1 MMRPRWGRLETDC
14 GVLVSLIPRGY
25 CIASNIQP
33 PTCSCSI
40 ARFLGRD

>member
-1 MMRPRWGRLETDC
+1 MRPRWDLWEADC

-33 PTCSCSI
+33 PTCSGSI
-40 ARFLGRD
+40 ARFLGRE